1 MALPA
6 VEVLRHRG
14 TASRRHMPR
23 LALIQEHLAGSIME
37 EWQEASPPVGSRALA
52 EASTAVEV
60 STAAEAADVG
70 NSAQ

>member
-1 MALPA
+1 
-6 VEVLRHRG
+6 
-14 TASRRHMPR
+14 
-23 LALIQEHLAGSIME
+23 
-37 EWQEASPPVGSRALA
+37 VGSRALA